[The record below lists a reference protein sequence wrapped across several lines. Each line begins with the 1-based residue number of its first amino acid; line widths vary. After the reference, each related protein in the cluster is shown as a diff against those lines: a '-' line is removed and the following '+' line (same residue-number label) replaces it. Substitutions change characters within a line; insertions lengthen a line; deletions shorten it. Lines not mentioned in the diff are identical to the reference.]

1 MGGMVG
7 SQRRIGHCPLSL
19 AIHWVRVRLGPVH
32 LVLQRREQRVRDFG
46 AAAYKKYCT
55 KSMRDYVVPVHHADI
70 EKFRKLKPAETEAQ
84 KAAASSKCYMECLC
98 AALAPACHNTAPG
111 SRYALPMPTDH
122 GCIERERERA
132 TSTDAR

>member
-1 MGGMVG
+1 MFCSVVSSESGT
-7 SQRRIGHCPLSL
+7 
-19 AIHWVRVRLGPVH
+19 
-32 LVLQRREQRVRDFG
+32 G

-122 GCIERERERA
+122 GCIERERERELPVPMPG
-132 TSTDAR
+132 RHYVPPLPPR